1 MTDVTVTFG
10 GWGYDAWDAYVWGE
24 SNAPAL
30 PVGTGAIGS
39 VGVTGNAVVS
49 VSGVSGTTALGT
61 AIAQANAS
69 VSVTGVSATG
79 IAAYTIWDA
88 TVYFGGWG
96 RGEWGQGAWGESIG
110 LSATGVVG
118 TVSVQEGASVP

>member
-61 AIAQANAS
+61 TIAQANAS

-79 IAAYTIWDA
+79 IAATLSGTLQFISA
-88 TVYFGGWG
+88 VGAEASGAKV
-96 RGEWGQGAWGESIG
+96 RG
-110 LSATGVVG
+110 
-118 TVSVQEGASVP
+118 VSH

>member
-10 GWGYDAWDAYVWGE
+10 GWGYDAWGAYVWGE

-30 PVGTGAIGS
+30 PVGTGGVGT
-39 VGVTGNAVVS
+39 VGVTGNAVVT
-49 VSGVSGTTALGT
+49 VTGVVGTSGLGT
-61 AIAQANAS
+61 ATAESGAM

-79 IAAYTIWDA
+79 VANYTIWDA

-96 RGEWGQGAWGESIG
+96 RGDWGQGA
-110 LSATGVVG
+110 
-118 TVSVQEGASVP
+118 